1 MKRIGRVLVCLL
13 AAGLFA
19 VFAVSGYRV
28 WEILGERRAA
38 ETAYGDLDSF
48 LQFSDKDAVDRNAG
62 ADAGEEA
69 GAGDD
74 SRPGQ
79 DSGGASAAGTAAADM
94 EIAFP
99 QVDFAGLRSVNE
111 QVVGWIY
118 DDASVINYPIVQAAD
133 NDYYLH
139 RLFNG
144 ESNPSGAIFLDCRN
158 QSDFSDSHC
167 IIYGHHM
174 KDGSMFT
181 ALSNYKSQEYYEKHP
196 RMLLLTPNGNYTIE
210 IFAGYVASVEDDAWV
225 TGFSSEADYED
236 WIASGI
242 SKSLIRADFAPSA
255 SDHVL
260 TLSTCSYEF
269 EDARFVLLGVLRA
282 E

>member
-28 WEILGERRAA
+28 WEILGERKAA
-38 ETAYGDLDSF
+38 ETAYEDLDSF

-62 ADAGEEA
+62 ADAGAEK
-69 GAGDD
+69 
-74 SRPGQ
+74 SGQ
-79 DSGGASAAGTAAADM
+79 SEHSGSSGVSAASREEMDS

-118 DDASVINYPIVQAAD
+118 DDASVINYPIVQATD

-174 KDGSMFT
+174 KDGSMFA
-181 ALSNYKSQEYYEKHP
+181 ALSNYKSQEYYEEHP

-225 TGFSSEADYED
+225 TGFASEADYED

-269 EDARFVLLGVLRA
+269 ADARFVLLGVLRA

>member
-28 WEILGERRAA
+28 WEILGERKAA
-38 ETAYGDLDSF
+38 ETAYEDLDSF
-48 LQFSDKDAVDRNAG
+48 LQFSDKDAVDRNAKT
-62 ADAGEEA
+62 DAGAEK
-69 GAGDD
+69 
-74 SRPGQ
+74 SGQ
-79 DSGGASAAGTAAADM
+79 SEHSGSSGVSAASREEMDS

-118 DDASVINYPIVQAAD
+118 DDASVINYPIVQATD

-174 KDGSMFT
+174 KDGSMFA
-181 ALSNYKSQEYYEKHP
+181 ALSNYKSQEYYEEHP

-225 TGFSSEADYED
+225 TGFASEADYED

-269 EDARFVLLGVLRA
+269 ADARFVLLGVLRA

>member
-1 MKRIGRVLVCLL
+1 MKRIGRILVCLL
-13 AAGLFA
+13 AAGLSV
-19 VFAVSGYRV
+19 VFAVSGYQV
-28 WEILGERRAA
+28 WKILGERKAA
-38 ETAYGDLDSF
+38 ETAYEDLDSF
-48 LQFSDKDAVDRNAG
+48 LQISDKDDAR
-62 ADAGEEA
+62 AGE
-69 GAGDD
+69 
-74 SRPGQ
+74 SGQ
-79 DSGGASAAGTAAADM
+79 SAQSGSSGASAASREGTDS
-94 EIAFP
+94 EIVFP
-99 QVDFAGLRSVNE
+99 EVDFAGLRSVNE

-118 DDASVINYPIVQAAD
+118 DDSSVINYPIVQAAD

-174 KDGSMFT
+174 KDGSMFA

-269 EDARFVLLGVLRA
+269 ADARFVLLGVLRA